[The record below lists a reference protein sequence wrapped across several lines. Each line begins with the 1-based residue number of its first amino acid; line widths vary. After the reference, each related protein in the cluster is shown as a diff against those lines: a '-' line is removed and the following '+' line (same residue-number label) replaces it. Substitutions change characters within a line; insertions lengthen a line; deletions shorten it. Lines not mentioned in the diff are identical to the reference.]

1 MSEFNGVAL
10 VLEEDE
16 LLNKPLKIEITDE
29 KPFNKCLLCEYLGN
43 GCSGPN
49 IGAMTLGRACEFL
62 QTRRRQL
69 KYTYLQLAN
78 KTGLADGTIKS
89 ILTGKRKDP
98 SFLSMQALSHALIAD
113 PQGKYPC
120 AMHLVSKETDKAIA
134 DCKAAQDAL
143 SQKEREME
151 KEKEDAQKKIN
162 FLLEQVKF
170 KEAQILEKDKHIAS
184 KDKRLEERRDFIYR
198 KDRIITILGI
208 ALAICLFLII
218 GALIVDSLNPNVGFF
233 WLDKLSAAFG
243 GGGIASASLD
253 EATHFLI

>member
-1 MSEFNGVAL
+1 MSEITEVAAIQ
-10 VLEEDE
+10 EEDD

-49 IGAMTLGRACEFL
+49 IVAMSVERACEFL

-69 KYTYLQLAN
+69 KYSYQLLA
-78 KTGLADGTIKS
+78 KMVGLSDSTIKS

-120 AMHLVSKETDKAIA
+120 AMHLLSKESNKAIA
-134 DCKAAQDAL
+134 DCKAAQEAL
-143 SQKEREME
+143 AQKEAEMAA
-151 KEKEDAQKKIN
+151 DLINTQKKID
-162 FLLEQVKF
+162 FLLSDLEFTKKQV
-170 KEAQILEKDKHIAS
+170 LEKDKQIES

-198 KDRIITILGI
+198 KDRTIGILGF
-208 ALAICLFLII
+208 ALALCLILII
-218 GALIVDSLNPNVGFF
+218 GSLVINVLNLGV
-233 WLDKLSAAFG
+233 S
-243 GGGIASASLD
+243 
-253 EATHFLI
+253 FLP